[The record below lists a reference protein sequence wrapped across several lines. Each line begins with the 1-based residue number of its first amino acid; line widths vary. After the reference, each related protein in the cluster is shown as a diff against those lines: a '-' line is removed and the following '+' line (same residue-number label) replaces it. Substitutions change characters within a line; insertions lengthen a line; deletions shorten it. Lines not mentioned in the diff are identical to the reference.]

1 MSYAMNTSYLKALG
15 QGMKVIGVDP
25 YTLTLDQE
33 DIGGK
38 PLNAG
43 EDRELLLDYMNRSRR
58 FEAMGND
65 VFRDKYSSGII
76 HVMPNDTVTIYS
88 QEYHQGYSIS
98 IQRYRDQIMKMGTP
112 EWDR

>member
-38 PLNAG
+38 PANAG
-43 EDRELLLDYMNRSRR
+43 EDRELLLDYMNQSKR

-65 VFRDKYSSGII
+65 VF
-76 HVMPNDTVTIYS
+76 P
-88 QEYHQGYSIS
+88 
-98 IQRYRDQIMKMGTP
+98 
-112 EWDR
+112 